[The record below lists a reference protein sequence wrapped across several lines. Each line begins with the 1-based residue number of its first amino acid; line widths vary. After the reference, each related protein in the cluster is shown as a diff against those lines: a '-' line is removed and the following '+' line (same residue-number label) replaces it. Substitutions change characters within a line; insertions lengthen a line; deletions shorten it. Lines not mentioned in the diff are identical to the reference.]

1 MEEFLKSNGVQY
13 EHHNV
18 LEDQQALEH
27 LRSRGIKSLPV
38 TIIDDDEV
46 IIGYFPKKLVPA
58 LKLQNVPIDLSG
70 KTDWLAGKYVKILG
84 GAVRA
89 TAQFTQ
95 EQLDAQVP
103 WRPWSLRKTV
113 LHILSFPEVAY
124 LSHKVGSMSSD
135 DMRASDERLKD
146 VYTAAQMAE
155 YGEKVSRDIVSF
167 LNSGNQ
173 DAFDLEVPA
182 HYGGEVTVLE
192 LLNIILSHSTH
203 HLKQVYHYMQTNL
216 GITPEVP
223 ASDADFEGIQTPEA
237 LF

>member
-1 MEEFLKSNGVQY
+1 VEEFLKSNGVQY

-38 TIIDDDEV
+38 TIIDDEEV
-46 IIGYFPKKLVPA
+46 IIGYFPKKLIPA
-58 LKLQNVPIDLSG
+58 LKLNVQIDLSG
-70 KTDWLAGKYVKILG
+70 KTDWLSGKYDKILG
-84 GAVRA
+84 AAVRT

-95 EQLDAQVP
+95 EQLDALVP
-103 WRPWSLRKTV
+103 WRPWSLRKTI
-113 LHILSFPEVAY
+113 LHIMSFPEVAY
-124 LSHKVGSMSSD
+124 LSHKVGSMSTE

-146 VYTAAQMAE
+146 VYTADEMAE
-155 YGEKVSRDIVSF
+155 YGEKVRRDIVAF

-173 DAFDLEVPA
+173 DAFDREVPA

-203 HLKQVYHYMQTNL
+203 HLKQVYSYMRTDL
-216 GITPEVP
+216 GLTLQDP
-223 ASDADFEGIQTPEA
+223 ATESDLEGIQTPEA
-237 LF
+237 LI

>member
-1 MEEFLKSNGVQY
+1 M
-13 EHHNV
+13 

-38 TIIDDDEV
+38 TIVDDDEV
-46 IIGYFPKKLVPA
+46 IIGYFPKKLIPA
-58 LKLQNVPIDLSG
+58 LKLNVQIDLSG
-70 KTDWLAGKYVKILG
+70 KTDWLAGKYEKILG
-84 GAVRA
+84 AAVRS

-95 EQLDAQVP
+95 EQLDAVVP
-103 WRPWSLRKTV
+103 WRPWSLRDTV
-113 LHILSFPEVAY
+113 LHIMAFPEVAY
-124 LSHKVGSMSSD
+124 LSHKVGSMSTD

-155 YGEKVSRDIVSF
+155 YGEKVSRDIVAF

-173 DAFDLEVPA
+173 EAFDREVPA

-203 HLKQVYHYMQTNL
+203 HLKQVYHYMQTDL
-216 GITPEVP
+216 GLALQEP
-223 ASDADFEGIQTPEA
+223 ATEADMEGIQTPEA
-237 LF
+237 LI

>member
-27 LRSRGIKSLPV
+27 LRGRGIKSLPV
-38 TIIDDDEV
+38 TIIDDEEV
-46 IIGYFPKKLVPA
+46 IIGYFPKKLIPA
-58 LKLQNVPIDLSG
+58 LKLDIQIDLSG
-70 KTDWLAGKYVKILG
+70 KTDWLAGKYDRILG
-84 GAVRA
+84 AAVRS

-95 EQLDAQVP
+95 EQLDTQVP
-103 WRPWSLRKTV
+103 WRPWSLRDTI
-113 LHILSFPEVAY
+113 LHIMSFPEVAY
-124 LSHKVGSMSSD
+124 LSHKVGSMSSE

-155 YGEKVSRDIVSF
+155 YCEKVSRDIVAF

-173 DAFDLEVPA
+173 DAFDREVPA

-203 HLKQVYHYMQTNL
+203 HLKQVYHYMQTDL
-216 GITPEVP
+216 GLTLDEP
-223 ASDADFEGIQTPEA
+223 ATEADLEGIQTPEA
-237 LF
+237 LI

>member
-18 LEDQQALEH
+18 LEDKQALED

-46 IIGYFPKKLVPA
+46 IIGYFPKKLIPA
-58 LKLQNVPIDLSG
+58 LKLDVQIDLSG
-70 KTDWLAGKYVKILG
+70 KTDWLAVKYGKILG
-84 GAVRA
+84 AAVRT

-95 EQLDAQVP
+95 EQLDAEVP
-103 WRPWSLRKTV
+103 WRPWTLRRTI
-113 LHILSFPEVAY
+113 LHIMSFPEVAY
-124 LSHKVGSMSSD
+124 LSHEVGSMSQE

-146 VYTAAQMAE
+146 VYTAAEMAE
-155 YGEKVSRDIVSF
+155 YGEKVRRDIVVF
-167 LNSGNQ
+167 LNSGNSE
-173 DAFDLEVPA
+173 AFDREVPA

-203 HLKQVYHYMQTNL
+203 HLKQVYHYMHPDL
-216 GITPEVP
+216 GLTLQDP
-223 ASDADFEGIQTPEA
+223 ATEADLDGIQTPEV
-237 LF
+237 LI